1 VAATNAPSCA
11 TESSIAGLMLSAR
24 VHACA
29 RGGRGEE
36 VRTEVYKVVNY
47 TARIVHQQRG
57 QGGGWLS
64 RGAAAKGARPG
75 EYARYPFPKCSM
87 LTWANMPCL
96 PSAQSPNK
104 IVQFF
109 FFFVG
114 CVCGGEPRVFLPS
127 GPAMGAVV
135 SAVYG
140 LGGAGVVACM
150 VW

>member
-1 VAATNAPSCA
+1 MNTGSYPGYSGGGGGLGAVAATNAPSCA

-64 RGAAAKGARPG
+64 RGAAAKGERPG

-87 LTWANMPCL
+87 LT
-96 PSAQSPNK
+96 
-104 IVQFF
+104 
-109 FFFVG
+109 
-114 CVCGGEPRVFLPS
+114 
-127 GPAMGAVV
+127 
-135 SAVYG
+135 
-140 LGGAGVVACM
+140 
-150 VW
+150 